1 MAPPTPDAGVDQ
13 IICLGDPII
22 LLGTLSDP
30 ANNTGTWSQDVS
42 GVPVAPQVSYAPN
55 TSSMNPTVT
64 VNQAGVYQF
73 ILEED
78 NTVCGP
84 EWDTVEVI
92 VDHMTLTATAVAS
105 TCAGGADGEI
115 HIDAPSANEY
125 SFDGGTTWQADSFAV
140 IFVAGN
146 YNVCARSPL
155 GCWDC
160 VAVDVIDPAPVT
172 ISVSNDT
179 TVCENGTAV
188 LSATATGGTIY
199 SFHWDMTPDL
209 GASQLVNPLLN
220 TTYTVYAENEFGC
233 ISPNA
238 TIDVSMYP
246 PLSGSISDWDTIC
259 PGYPTDISA
268 MVAGGIGQPYTFLW
282 STSET
287 QIGPPSHTINVNPP
301 VTTNYTVTITDGCE
315 TTPLVLT
322 TNVRLAPLPV
332 PSIEVLNPVQCEPA
346 EFLIVNTTDPNL
358 SQFTYWLVNDYQQF
372 LNQDTILTDPL
383 MAGSYDVQLIV
394 TSYEGCVDSLTFD
407 DLLMVD
413 PKPVADFRY
422 TPNPVLMFNTEVL
435 FTNYSFNGY
444 SYQWYF
450 EDGFPSQSTQT
461 NVQVQFPDGVTG
473 EYDVMLITT
482 SELNCADTMEHTLVV
497 FPEVL
502 IYVPNSFTPDDDEYN
517 QNWRVYIEGIDMYD
531 FELLIYNRW
540 GELIWESHDV
550 EVGWDGTYNGMNVET
565 GTYTWV
571 IRASEML
578 NDNKYTWDGHIN
590 LLR

>member
-1 MAPPTPDAGVDQ
+1 M
-13 IICLGDPII
+13 
-22 LLGTLSDP
+22 
-30 ANNTGTWSQDVS
+30 
-42 GVPVAPQVSYAPN
+42 
-55 TSSMNPTVT
+55 
-64 VNQAGVYQF
+64 
-73 ILEED
+73 
-78 NTVCGP
+78 
-84 EWDTVEVI
+84 
-92 VDHMTLTATAVAS
+92 
-105 TCAGGADGEI
+105 
-115 HIDAPSANEY
+115 
-125 SFDGGTTWQADSFAV
+125 
-140 IFVAGN
+140 
-146 YNVCARSPL
+146 
-155 GCWDC
+155 
-160 VAVDVIDPAPVT
+160 
-172 ISVSNDT
+172 
-179 TVCENGTAV
+179 
-188 LSATATGGTIY
+188 
-199 SFHWDMTPDL
+199 
-209 GASQLVNPLLN
+209 
-220 TTYTVYAENEFGC
+220 C
-233 ISPNA
+233 IR
-238 TIDVSMYP
+238 D
-246 PLSGSISDWDTIC
+246 
-259 PGYPTDISA
+259 
-268 MVAGGIGQPYTFLW
+268 
-282 STSET
+282 
-287 QIGPPSHTINVNPP
+287 
-301 VTTNYTVTITDGCE
+301 
-315 TTPLVLT
+315 
-322 TNVRLAPLPV
+322 R
-332 PSIEVLNPVQCEPA
+332 
-346 EFLIVNTTDPNL
+346 
-358 SQFTYWLVNDYQQF
+358 
-372 LNQDTILTDPL
+372 
-383 MAGSYDVQLIV
+383 LIV

-517 QNWRVYIEGIDMYD
+517 QNWRVYLEGIDMYD